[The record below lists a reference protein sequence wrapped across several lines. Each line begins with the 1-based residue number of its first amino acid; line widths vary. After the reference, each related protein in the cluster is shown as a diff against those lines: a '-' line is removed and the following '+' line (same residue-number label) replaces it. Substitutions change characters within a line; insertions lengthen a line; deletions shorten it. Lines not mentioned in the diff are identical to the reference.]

1 MMNYVVDERVAESH
15 STVHLMQL
23 IVQLFLAFLWLPFP
37 EMHGLLEQPVQLN
50 TNCLS
55 CLL

>member
-1 MMNYVVDERVAESH
+1 MMKYVVDEWVAESH
-15 STVHLMQL
+15 CPIHLMQL
-23 IVQLFLAFLWLPFP
+23 LFHLLLAFLGLPLS
-37 EMHGLLEQPVQLN
+37 EMHGLLEQSVQLN

>member
-1 MMNYVVDERVAESH
+1 MMNYVVDERVTKSH
-15 STVHLMQL
+15 GTIHLMQL
-23 IVQLFLAFLWLPFP
+23 LVQLFLTFLGLPLP

>member
-1 MMNYVVDERVAESH
+1 MMNYVVDEWVAESH
-15 STVHLMQL
+15 SPIHLMQL
-23 IVQLFLAFLWLPFP
+23 LVYLFLVFLGLPLF
-37 EMHGLLEQPVQLN
+37 EMHGLLEQSVKLN